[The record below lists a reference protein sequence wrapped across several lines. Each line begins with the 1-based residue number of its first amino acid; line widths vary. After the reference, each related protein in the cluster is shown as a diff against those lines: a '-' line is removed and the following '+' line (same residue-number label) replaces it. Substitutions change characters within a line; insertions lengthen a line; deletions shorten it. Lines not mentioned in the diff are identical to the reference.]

1 MSSILQENR
10 QKMGMKTFWKY
21 VERLYRKIQLMHP
34 GESLV
39 IDDTVSEEN
48 KELFTELL
56 KNFIYMHPGEYLF
69 SNDYAKFIKQQADRL
84 EEARKVREKL
94 GRKTSTERDSAEA

>member
-1 MSSILQENR
+1 MSSILLESR
-10 QKMGMKTFWKY
+10 QKMGIKPFWQY
-21 VERLYRKIQLMHP
+21 AERLYRKILLMHP

-84 EEARKVREKL
+84 EEARKIREKL
-94 GRKTSTERDSAEA
+94 GRKTSSEGNSAEA